1 MEDDSSGC
9 EKDKVRGSTQ
19 ETEGAVNCVW
29 MESWEATGN
38 DKGLLRWCSG
48 IESTCQCR
56 RCGFDPW
63 VRKVPWRRKWQP
75 TPVFLPGK
83 FHRQGSLVGYWPWG
97 CKESDTTEWLIT
109 HTHGHTHTHRGNDKH
124 RRQVQRTIRGN
135 AKKIPL
141 FAEFGNFFKMP
152 FVPLKCLLMI
162 YISYLRVPVSLSVTV
177 ESVHTYWLQK
187 WSWLCFQFGLPTWC
201 SW

>member
-19 ETEGAVNCVW
+19 ETEGAVNCIW

-109 HTHGHTHTHRGNDKH
+109 HTHGHTHTHTHTEEMINTEDRYKEQLGEM
-124 RRQVQRTIRGN
+124 QR
-135 AKKIPL
+135 KFL
-141 FAEFGNFFKMP
+141 
-152 FVPLKCLLMI
+152 CLLNLAI
-162 YISYLRVPVSLSVTV
+162 FSKCHLFPSNV
-177 ESVHTYWLQK
+177 
-187 WSWLCFQFGLPTWC
+187 C
-201 SW
+201 